1 MPPAWV
7 TRTLISGAWV
17 SRTLLSGAWMTRTL
31 ISGIAVS
38 LALFHLYAGYAGTF
52 YPYTQRALPVLLAA
66 VLVFLTVRARRQD
79 ADKPIP
85 IYDWILAA
93 LAIPAFGYILV
104 FSDYLTDRWPL
115 TPTFAPTSYEIA
127 IALIG
132 MVLLLEA
139 CRRIMGPVL
148 SIMTL
153 LALAYAY
160 LGEHLSWKL
169 ISHRGFTFLQVLD
182 HMYLTLDGVWGSAL
196 GIAAS
201 YIVLFVVFGA
211 FAERAGVTSALLELS
226 TALAGHLK
234 GGPAKVAIISS
245 GMVGSVTGSTVANV
259 YTTGQFT
266 IPMMKRIGYRSPFA
280 GAVEALA
287 SNGGQI
293 MPPVMGAAAFII
305 AAYANIPYT
314 QVALAS
320 LVPALIYYAG
330 LYWYIHLEAMK
341 HGLEGVP
348 LHEKPALMTVLLQRG
363 HLVTPLIVLIGL
375 LTYGLSPVRS
385 AFYAILYTVVMS
397 WVRSD
402 TRMGFREILEALER
416 GAKDAVMI
424 IIICAVIG
432 YVIGTFTLTGLGL
445 NLSSAI
451 IQLSGG
457 SYVLLLIMVA
467 LACLVL
473 GTGMNT
479 VAAFLLVSVVAVPA
493 LTQQGI
499 DLLVA
504 NMFVFYAALLSH
516 ITPPVCLAI
525 FAAATIANAS
535 SWATAYE
542 GLRMGVIAYLLPFI
556 IVFYPSLLVR
566 SSSPQVVIDTLI
578 VLPGCMAIMAATQGW
593 LLTRMNW
600 IERAWALAAG
610 LLLLWPTPESAI
622 VGGVMVVLHLGYV
635 LLRQG
640 FRATSPSP
648 AGE

>member
-1 MPPAWV
+1 
-7 TRTLISGAWV
+7 
-17 SRTLLSGAWMTRTL
+17 
-31 ISGIAVS
+31 

-66 VLVFLTVRARRQD
+66 VLVFLTVRARPQD

-104 FSDYLTDRWPL
+104 FSDHLTDRWPL

-266 IPMMKRIGYRSPFA
+266 IPMMKRIGYRPPFA

-330 LYWYIHLEAMK
+330 LYWYIHLEATK

-385 AFYAILYTVVMS
+385 AFYAIVYTVVMS

-610 LLLLWPTPESAI
+610 FLLLWPTPKSAI
-622 VGGVMVVLHLGYV
+622 VGGVMVVLHLGYA